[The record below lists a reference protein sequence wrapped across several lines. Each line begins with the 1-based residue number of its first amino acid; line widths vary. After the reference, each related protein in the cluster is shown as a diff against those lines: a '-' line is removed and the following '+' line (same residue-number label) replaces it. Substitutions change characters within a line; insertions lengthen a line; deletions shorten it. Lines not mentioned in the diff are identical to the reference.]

1 VNLGVLSGDGKPA
14 IASFSPSS
22 GAPDSVVVIS
32 GSNFAGVS
40 AVRFNGLAAAS
51 FTVNST
57 TQISAIVPAAATTGP
72 ISVVNT
78 FGTGTSLGSFTIL
91 QSPVL
96 ISQVYGAGGSSGAN
110 RRNDYIELYNRSG
123 ATQSLSNWTVQYASA
138 SGTSWT
144 AIPLGGSLAP
154 GRYYL
159 LQLASSGT
167 AGSTLPTPDGTSS
180 INISATK
187 GKVALR
193 SSATAFTGNT
203 PIGQTGLE
211 DLVGYGTSAGAFEGA
226 GAAPAP
232 STTTAIFR
240 AGAGATDTQNNN
252 SDFATASPGPRNSG
266 SSSVVA
272 PVITSTNTAIGTV
285 GQTFTYTINANN
297 TPTSFGATGLPS
309 GLSVNSYTGLISGTP
324 TTSGTSTVTI
334 SATNSAGADSKILTI
349 TVSSGG
355 AGGSELFREEFS
367 SITSGSS
374 TNTGDSST
382 SWTGNTNFPTVS
394 SNAYQ
399 AGGAVRLGT
408 GSTNGSI
415 TSKPLDLSVSGGS
428 FKITFKVK
436 GWTTAETDIRVT
448 VGSISQTN
456 THTAVITD
464 AFETKTL
471 NFTNGTTNSTVK
483 FETTSKRAFIDDV
496 VVTSSGPSSPTVS
509 AIGPLSAVSTT
520 YGSASSAIP
529 FTVSGQNLTNG
540 IIVTPPPGFEVSQ
553 TSGGTTGYAAA
564 QTVGGAGT
572 VTTVYLRLVAGT
584 SVGTYAGNVVCNSA
598 DAAGASLAVP
608 SSEVLA
614 KALTITASN
623 RSKPFGTALSLGS
636 GQNGF
641 SSAGLVADETI
652 GSVTLA
658 AATGTAAND
667 AMGVYSIIPSAAT
680 GGTFTLSNYNITYRE
695 GQLTVTGVLFSNPAP
710 GADPDGN
717 GLSNLMEY
725 YMGISNGSPLI
736 GPAITFSNSGGT
748 LSMTYRRYKGL
759 DGVQGT
765 VEHVGNLTATNWD
778 TNGVTVNQVVDRGA
792 YEEVT
797 ATVTNAP
804 GETKKFM
811 RLRVTAP

>member
-1 VNLGVLSGDGKPA
+1 
-14 IASFSPSS
+14 
-22 GAPDSVVVIS
+22 
-32 GSNFAGVS
+32 
-40 AVRFNGLAAAS
+40 
-51 FTVNST
+51 
-57 TQISAIVPAAATTGP
+57 
-72 ISVVNT
+72 VNT
-78 FGTGTSLGSFTIL
+78 FGTGTSVVTFTIL

-96 ISQVYGAGGSSGAN
+96 ISQVYGAGGSSGAS
-110 RRNDYIELYNRSG
+110 RRNDYVELYNRSG
-123 ATQSLSNWTVQYASA
+123 STQSLSNWTVQYASA

-144 AIPLGGSLAP
+144 TIPLSGSLAP

-159 LQLASSGT
+159 LQLSSSGT
-167 AGSTLPTPDGTSS
+167 AGSTLPTPDGTGS

-193 SSATAFTGNT
+193 SIATAFTGNT

-252 SDFATASPGPRNSG
+252 SDFAAASSNPRNSSSG
-266 SSSVVA
+266 SAVA
-272 PVITSTNTAIGTV
+272 PVITSPNTQSGTV
-285 GQTFTYTINANN
+285 GQSFTYTITANN
-297 TPTSFGATGLPS
+297 SPSSFGATGLPAN
-309 GLSVNSYTGLISGTP
+309 LSVNSATGVIDGTP
-324 TTSGTSTVTI
+324 TAAGTTTVTI
-334 SATNSAGADSKILTI
+334 SASNSVGVGSTNLTI
-349 TVSSGG
+349 SILPSGG
-355 AGGSELFREEFS
+355 GEGSTFNGVLAGWNTTGVSTTNVWALATNNATTVNTNLSMTKQLTRGTNITASGNGVADAIGGSGGWSTNASDNTAWIFAFRANTGYFIS
-367 SITSGSS
+367 VTNITGFTRRSPTGPATALVDVSVNGNAYTNVGTISTTNMSGSGSS
-374 TNTGDSST
+374 YSIALTNVASLQSVPSGQIISFRINPSGTSGNWYMLNGSNALLVNGTVTAPAAAPSISATGSLSVVNTVYGTPSTNPTSFTLSGSNLAAGITVVPPVGFQLAATNT
-382 SWTGNTNFPTVS
+382 NNFAS
-394 SNAYQ
+394 
-399 AGGAVRLGT
+399 GG
-408 GSTNGSI
+408 GSI
-415 TSKPLDLSVSGGS
+415 
-428 FKITFKVK
+428 I
-436 GWTTAETDIRVT
+436 
-448 VGSISQTN
+448 VG
-456 THTAVITD
+456 
-464 AFETKTL
+464 
-471 NFTNGTTNSTVK
+471 
-483 FETTSKRAFIDDV
+483 
-496 VVTSSGPSSPTVS
+496 
-509 AIGPLSAVSTT
+509 
-520 YGSASSAIP
+520 
-529 FTVSGQNLTNG
+529 
-540 IIVTPPPGFEVSQ
+540 
-553 TSGGTTGYAAA
+553 SGGT
-564 QTVGGAGT
+564 VSN
-572 VTTVYLRLVAGT
+572 TTVYLRLAAG
-584 SVGTYAGNVVCNSA
+584 SPVGNYAGNVVCNSTG
-598 DAAGASLAVP
+598 AAGASLAIP
-608 SSEVLA
+608 ASEVSA

-641 SSAGLVADETI
+641 SSTGLVAGETI

-680 GGTFTLSNYNITYRE
+680 GGTFTLSNYSVTYRE
-695 GQLTVTGVLFSNPAP
+695 GQLTVTGVPFSNPAP

-778 TNGVTVNQVVDRGA
+778 TNGVIVQQVVDRGT